1 MVMPDMNGLKL
12 ARAIKSDP
20 ALASLQIVL
29 LTSLGQEAP
38 DETGND
44 FAMQLT
50 KPVRNRE
57 LLDCIEA
64 LEKNPGAPPTVDR
77 AISPATA
84 LAGLRVLL
92 VEDSPVNTEVAI
104 GILESFGCMV
114 EAAAH
119 GREALA
125 IHAEREFDVIFMDC
139 QMPEMDGFETT
150 AEIRKREAAGAKRTP
165 IVALT
170 ANAIKGDREMC
181 LQAGMDDYLPKPFGR
196 AQMEAALKV
205 LFAGRNVYDTV
216 AAGDPP
222 SANEADD
229 SPFSPVPLEMSQSDV
244 LDERV
249 FAALRQLQRAD
260 RPDIV
265 RRTISLY
272 LDSAPGLLEE
282 LREGAARR
290 DIGVLGRASHTLKSN
305 SANVGAIR
313 LAARCSELEAL
324 ARSGDVAKA
333 CSLVRGVIEDYIIV
347 DAVLSEHLGK
357 AA

>member
-1 MVMPDMNGLKL
+1 
-12 ARAIKSDP
+12 
-20 ALASLQIVL
+20 
-29 LTSLGQEAP
+29 
-38 DETGND
+38 
-44 FAMQLT
+44 
-50 KPVRNRE
+50 
-57 LLDCIEA
+57 
-64 LEKNPGAPPTVDR
+64 
-77 AISPATA
+77 
-84 LAGLRVLL
+84 
-92 VEDSPVNTEVAI
+92 
-104 GILESFGCMV
+104 
-114 EAAAH
+114 
-119 GREALA
+119 
-125 IHAEREFDVIFMDC
+125 
-139 QMPEMDGFETT
+139 
-150 AEIRKREAAGAKRTP
+150 
-165 IVALT
+165 
-170 ANAIKGDREMC
+170 
-181 LQAGMDDYLPKPFGR
+181 
-196 AQMEAALKV
+196 MEAALKV